1 MRTVKCSTY
10 VFQLLSITKDVTRE
24 TSYEIGDDII
34 KSVQATESHAVR
46 LNMQENLGSA
56 LHAQSVSL
64 HVSAP

>member
-1 MRTVKCSTY
+1 MVKCSIY

-34 KSVQATESHAVR
+34 KSVQVTESHAVR

-56 LHAQSVSL
+56 LHAQSV
-64 HVSAP
+64 